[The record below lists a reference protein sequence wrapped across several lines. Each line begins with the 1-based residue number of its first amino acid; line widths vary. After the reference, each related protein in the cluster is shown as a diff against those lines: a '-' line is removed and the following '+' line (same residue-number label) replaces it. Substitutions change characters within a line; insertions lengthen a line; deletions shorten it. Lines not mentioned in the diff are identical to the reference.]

1 LILRQRV
8 LYSTNCLQ
16 AAEAQAAVGHVAE
29 LAVGPQVNAAMA
41 AEVDNAASNV
51 AEVIARPLRPY
62 GLYFDKMLS
71 IVKYHAV
78 DVENVFE
85 VVESLVET
93 LIRQHCP
100 PCKFIIGIS
109 RDPQHR
115 YSNSMYGYK
124 TGRMFVLRRA
134 LGPAS
139 ASELETLL
147 ISRFKGTGGCCNQ
160 KPGGEGIAKMSSAA
174 SSASMNLDFV
184 YTYVVFSVHLL
195 PEQNQSP
202 DAYQRLSRIP
212 WSRAPRKQLRVACE
226 SW

>member
-1 LILRQRV
+1 MLLRQRV
-8 LYSTNCLQ
+8 LYCTSCLQ
-16 AAEAQAAVGHVAE
+16 AAEAQAAAGDAAE
-29 LAVGPQVNAAMA
+29 LAVGPQVNAAEIA
-41 AEVDNAASNV
+41 AEVDSAARNV
-51 AEVIARPLRPY
+51 VEVARPLRPH
-62 GLYFDKMLS
+62 GVYFDKMLS
-71 IVKYHAV
+71 IVKYHAA

-85 VVESLVET
+85 VVESLIEA

-100 PCKFIIGIS
+100 PCKFFIGIT

-124 TGRMFVLRRA
+124 TGRMFVLHRA

-160 KPGGEGIAKMSSAA
+160 KPGGEGIAKTSSAA

-195 PEQNQSP
+195 PEQNQCP
-202 DAYQRLSRIP
+202 DAYQRLSQIP